1 MGINADTTLE
11 PPLDAAAA
19 DVLERVQ
26 DRNSKNRKND
36 RNLKVVV
43 VAVVGVR
50 NTNTCIQ
57 IHKQEK
63 CAFRYPPLLM
73 LLHLGWFSIF
83 YQYPK
88 RGVDRNTRPGL
99 MKMTMMM
106 WCLLWLGY
114 MQFRRAPSQW

>member
-63 CAFRYPPLLM
+63 CAFSLSSFADAFA
-73 LLHLGWFSIF
+73 LGLVFDFLPVSQTWGRSK
-83 YQYPK
+83 YK
-88 RGVDRNTRPGL
+88 AWVDENDDDDVVFAL
-99 MKMTMMM
+99 A
-106 WCLLWLGY
+106 WIH
-114 MQFRRAPSQW
+114 AI